1 MKLSDVQLP
10 SNRKFGTLFVVIFV
24 FLAGYFS
31 VRDNN
36 NLFLLFTGLALIT
49 LFIILL
55 IPSLLLPF
63 NKLWMYI
70 GLFLGMIISPLVLAI
85 IFYVI
90 FSPIGI
96 ITRIFGRDE
105 LGIKNKPRKTFWKI
119 KKDRSSFKYQY

>member
-1 MKLSDVQLP
+1 
-10 SNRKFGTLFVVIFV
+10 
-24 FLAGYFS
+24 
-31 VRDNN
+31 
-36 NLFLLFTGLALIT
+36 
-49 LFIILL
+49 
-55 IPSLLLPF
+55 
-63 NKLWMYI
+63 MYI